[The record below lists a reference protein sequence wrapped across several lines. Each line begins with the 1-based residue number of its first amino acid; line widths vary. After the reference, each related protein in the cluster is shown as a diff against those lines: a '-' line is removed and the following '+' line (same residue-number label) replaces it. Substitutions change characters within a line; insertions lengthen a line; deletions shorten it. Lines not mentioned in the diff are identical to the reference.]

1 MQVAPDARSAEA
13 SAALRAALDD
23 ARGRMR
29 HALESGAGG
38 VAASAALSDVYD
50 RAVAARFRA
59 AVSETPGADGAVLAL
74 VATGGWARR
83 ELAPFSDIDFILLH
97 RGREDLAKQVAD
109 RLLYPLWDA
118 RVAVGHAVRE

>member
-1 MQVAPDARSAEA
+1 MHAAPDARAAEA

-23 ARGRMR
+23 ARAQMR
-29 HALESGAGG
+29 HALETGAGG
-38 VAASAALSDVYD
+38 VAVGEALSDVYD
-50 RAVAARFRA
+50 RAVCGRWRTAAEAAPGHRF
-59 AVSETPGADGAVLAL
+59 AL

-97 RGREDLAKQVAD
+97 HGREGDAKLVAD

-118 RVAVGHAVRE
+118 RVSVG